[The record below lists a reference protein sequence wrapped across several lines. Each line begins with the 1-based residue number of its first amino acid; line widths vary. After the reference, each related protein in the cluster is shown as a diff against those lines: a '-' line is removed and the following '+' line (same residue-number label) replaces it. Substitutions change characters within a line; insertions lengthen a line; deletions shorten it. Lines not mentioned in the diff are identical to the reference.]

1 MKRLL
6 AFILTAAV
14 CLCGYATPGFAI
26 EPETTI
32 QLAALEITAPFD
44 PDKVDVIRTYDA
56 PANKV
61 TAIVLDKISGEVL
74 DEYSEQPEIPIS
86 VIENRATDVRANSEI
101 APYYDN
107 YNTTLSRTRTIA
119 TADGMS
125 VQTIVWAEVNVT
137 ASTSWGQI
145 ERVNSAGQYAA
156 SGSYYLESPHT
167 YSSTT
172 RFPTNTIVIGYQG
185 TVTVTQ
191 GNTAG
196 FSYSGLLS
204 AGFGMSGSSSSTW
217 YARKYYSSTVSIR
230 LR

>member
-61 TAIVLDKISGEVL
+61 TAKVLEKISGEVL
-74 DEYSEQPEIPIS
+74 
-86 VIENRATDVRANSEI
+86 
-101 APYYDN
+101 
-107 YNTTLSRTRTIA
+107 
-119 TADGMS
+119 
-125 VQTIVWAEVNVT
+125 
-137 ASTSWGQI
+137 
-145 ERVNSAGQYAA
+145 
-156 SGSYYLESPHT
+156 
-167 YSSTT
+167 
-172 RFPTNTIVIGYQG
+172 GYQG

-204 AGFGMSGSSSSTW
+204 AGFGMSGSTGSTW
-217 YARKYYSSTVSIR
+217 YARKYYSSTVSIN

>member
-1 MKRLL
+1 MNRLL

-74 DEYSEQPEIPIS
+74 
-86 VIENRATDVRANSEI
+86 
-101 APYYDN
+101 
-107 YNTTLSRTRTIA
+107 
-119 TADGMS
+119 
-125 VQTIVWAEVNVT
+125 
-137 ASTSWGQI
+137 
-145 ERVNSAGQYAA
+145 
-156 SGSYYLESPHT
+156 
-167 YSSTT
+167 
-172 RFPTNTIVIGYQG
+172 GYQG

-204 AGFGMSGSSSSTW
+204 AGFGMSGSTGSTW
-217 YARKYYSSTVSIR
+217 YARKYYSSTVSIN

>member
-6 AFILTAAV
+6 VFILTAAV

-74 DEYSEQPEIPIS
+74 
-86 VIENRATDVRANSEI
+86 
-101 APYYDN
+101 
-107 YNTTLSRTRTIA
+107 
-119 TADGMS
+119 
-125 VQTIVWAEVNVT
+125 
-137 ASTSWGQI
+137 
-145 ERVNSAGQYAA
+145 
-156 SGSYYLESPHT
+156 
-167 YSSTT
+167 
-172 RFPTNTIVIGYQG
+172 GYQG

-204 AGFGMSGSSSSTW
+204 AGFGMSGSTGSTW
-217 YARKYYSSTVSIR
+217 YARKYYSSTVSIN

>member
-6 AFILTAAV
+6 VFILTAAV

-61 TAIVLDKISGEVL
+61 TAKVLDKISGEVL
-74 DEYSEQPEIPIS
+74 
-86 VIENRATDVRANSEI
+86 
-101 APYYDN
+101 
-107 YNTTLSRTRTIA
+107 
-119 TADGMS
+119 
-125 VQTIVWAEVNVT
+125 
-137 ASTSWGQI
+137 
-145 ERVNSAGQYAA
+145 
-156 SGSYYLESPHT
+156 
-167 YSSTT
+167 
-172 RFPTNTIVIGYQG
+172 GYQG

-204 AGFGMSGSSSSTW
+204 AGFGMSGSTGSTW
-217 YARKYYSSTVSIR
+217 YARKYYSSTVSIN

>member
-1 MKRLL
+1 M
-6 AFILTAAV
+6 
-14 CLCGYATPGFAI
+14 ATPGFAI

-74 DEYSEQPEIPIS
+74 
-86 VIENRATDVRANSEI
+86 
-101 APYYDN
+101 
-107 YNTTLSRTRTIA
+107 
-119 TADGMS
+119 
-125 VQTIVWAEVNVT
+125 
-137 ASTSWGQI
+137 
-145 ERVNSAGQYAA
+145 
-156 SGSYYLESPHT
+156 
-167 YSSTT
+167 
-172 RFPTNTIVIGYQG
+172 GYQG

-204 AGFGMSGSSSSTW
+204 AGFGMSGSTGSTW
-217 YARKYYSSTVSIR
+217 YARKYYSSTVSIN

>member
-6 AFILTAAV
+6 VFILTAAV

-61 TAIVLDKISGEVL
+61 TAKVLDKISGEVL
-74 DEYSEQPEIPIS
+74 DEYSERPEIPIS

-125 VQTIVWAEVNVT
+125 VQTIVWA
-137 ASTSWGQI
+137 
-145 ERVNSAGQYAA
+145 
-156 SGSYYLESPHT
+156 
-167 YSSTT
+167 
-172 RFPTNTIVIGYQG
+172 
-185 TVTVTQ
+185 
-191 GNTAG
+191 
-196 FSYSGLLS
+196 
-204 AGFGMSGSSSSTW
+204 
-217 YARKYYSSTVSIR
+217 
-230 LR
+230 

>member
-74 DEYSEQPEIPIS
+74 
-86 VIENRATDVRANSEI
+86 
-101 APYYDN
+101 
-107 YNTTLSRTRTIA
+107 
-119 TADGMS
+119 
-125 VQTIVWAEVNVT
+125 
-137 ASTSWGQI
+137 
-145 ERVNSAGQYAA
+145 
-156 SGSYYLESPHT
+156 
-167 YSSTT
+167 
-172 RFPTNTIVIGYQG
+172 GYQG

-204 AGFGMSGSSSSTW
+204 AGFGMSGSTGSTW
-217 YARKYYSSTVSIR
+217 YARKYYSSTVSIN